1 MNKMV
6 KISASILSKRNLET
20 INELNQLDIDYFHI
34 DVMDGEFVSNVTFS
48 LDELNKF
55 EGSFQKPLDVHLMV
69 NNPDNYFETLKR
81 LNTEYVTIHYE
92 ILKDEMILNKIKDYG
107 FKVGLSL
114 NPQTSIESI
123 YPYLNKIDLVL
134 IMSVDPGY
142 GGQPFLFNSLSRIK
156 SLKEEINN
164 QQVNVLVSIDGGI
177 NLINYQEINKYQP
190 DFVVLG
196 TSLVNSVQ
204 PKEFITKIREM

>member
-1 MNKMV
+1 MV

-134 IMSVDPGY
+134 IMSVEPGL
-142 GGQPFLFNSLSRIK
+142 GGQPFLFNSLDKIK
-156 SLKEEINN
+156 ALKEELKR
-164 QQVNVLVSIDGGI
+164 QQLYVLLSIDGGI
-177 NLINYQEINKYQP
+177 NIINYQEISKYKP
-190 DFVVLG
+190 DLVVLG
-196 TSLVNSVQ
+196 TSLIDSLQ
-204 PKEFITKIREM
+204 PNDLISKFREM

>member
-1 MNKMV
+1 MV
-6 KISASILSKRNLET
+6 KISASILSKRDLET
-20 INELNQLDIDYFHI
+20 INQLNQLDIDYFHI
-34 DVMDGEFVSNVTFS
+34 DVMDGEFVSNISFS
-48 LDELNKF
+48 LEELNNF
-55 EGSFQKPLDVHLMV
+55 QGSFQKPLDVHLMV
-69 NNPDNYFETLKR
+69 NHPETYFETLKR

-92 ILKDEMILNKIKDYG
+92 ILKDEELLNKIKDYG
-107 FKVGLSL
+107 FKCGISL

-123 YPYLNKIDLVL
+123 YPYLQKIDLVL

-177 NLINYQEINKYQP
+177 NLINYQEISKYKP
-190 DFVVLG
+190 DLVVLG
-196 TSLVNSVQ
+196 TSLIDSLQ
-204 PKEFITKIREM
+204 PNDLISKFREM

>member
-1 MNKMV
+1 MV
-6 KISASILSKRNLET
+6 KISASILSKRDLET
-20 INELNQLDIDYFHI
+20 INQLNQLDIDYFHI
-34 DVMDGEFVSNVTFS
+34 DVMDGEFVSNISFS
-48 LDELNKF
+48 LEELNNF
-55 EGSFQKPLDVHLMV
+55 QGSFQKPLDVHLMV

-92 ILKDEMILNKIKDYG
+92 ILKDEELLNKIKDYG
-107 FKVGLSL
+107 FKCGISL
-114 NPQTSIESI
+114 NPQTPIESI
-123 YPYLNKIDLVL
+123 YPYLQKIDLVL

-204 PKEFITKIREM
+204 PNDLISKFREM

>member
-1 MNKMV
+1 MV

-48 LDELNKF
+48 LDELNNF
-55 EGSFQKPLDVHLMV
+55 QGSFQKPLDVHLMV

-114 NPQTSIESI
+114 NPQTPIESI
-123 YPYLNKIDLVL
+123 YPYLQKIDLVL
-134 IMSVDPGY
+134 IMSVEPGY

-177 NLINYQEINKYQP
+177 NLINYQEISKYKP
-190 DFVVLG
+190 DLVVLG
-196 TSLVNSVQ
+196 TSLIDSLQ
-204 PKEFITKIREM
+204 PNDLISKFREM

>member
-1 MNKMV
+1 MV
-6 KISASILSKRNLET
+6 KISASILSKRNLDT

-114 NPQTSIESI
+114 NPQTPIESI
-123 YPYLNKIDLVL
+123 YPYLQKIDLVL

-177 NLINYQEINKYQP
+177 NLINYQEISKYKP
-190 DFVVLG
+190 DLVVLG
-196 TSLVNSVQ
+196 TSLIDSLQ
-204 PKEFITKIREM
+204 PNDLISKFREM

>member
-1 MNKMV
+1 MV

>member
-1 MNKMV
+1 MLYLSN
-6 KISASILSKRNLET
+6 IS
-20 INELNQLDIDYFHI
+20 
-34 DVMDGEFVSNVTFS
+34 FS
-48 LDELNKF
+48 LEELNKF

-92 ILKDEMILNKIKDYG
+92 ILKDEELLNKIKDYG

-134 IMSVDPGY
+134 IMSVEPGL
-142 GGQPFLFNSLSRIK
+142 GGQPFLFNSLDKIK
-156 SLKEEINN
+156 ALKEELER
-164 QQVNVLVSIDGGI
+164 QQLYVLLSIDGGI
-177 NLINYQEINKYQP
+177 NIINYQEISKYKP
-190 DFVVLG
+190 DLVVLG
-196 TSLVNSVQ
+196 TSLIDSLQ
-204 PKEFITKIREM
+204 PNDLISKFREM

>member
-1 MNKMV
+1 MV
-6 KISASILSKRNLET
+6 KISASILSKRDLET
-20 INELNQLDIDYFHI
+20 INQLNQLDIDYFHI
-34 DVMDGEFVSNVTFS
+34 DVMDGEFVSNISFS
-48 LDELNKF
+48 LEELNNF
-55 EGSFQKPLDVHLMV
+55 QGSFQKPLDVHLMV
-69 NNPDNYFETLKR
+69 NHPETYLEILKR

-92 ILKDEMILNKIKDYG
+92 ILKDEELLKKIKDYG
-107 FKVGLSL
+107 FKCGISL

-123 YPYLNKIDLVL
+123 YPYLQKIDLVL

-177 NLINYQEINKYQP
+177 NLINYQEISKYKP
-190 DFVVLG
+190 DLVVLG
-196 TSLVNSVQ
+196 TSLIDSLQ
-204 PKEFITKIREM
+204 PNDLISKFREM